1 MKYGPGV
8 FSRGTFLVAA
18 MLRGRCYKIK
28 PSLKLSSVSYL
39 AAGPRCGYSR
49 LRIGDNLMKFV
60 KAKLVVRSSTT
71 LIFALILSLPLLA
84 QAPPQPSQ
92 NQPALT
98 QASSSAVAEQ
108 GKFILHKFEN
118 PIGEETFQIVRDG
131 NSLNVKMEFKFTDRG
146 TPVPLSATFRGL
158 EDLTPEAFEIKGKNS
173 RSTDIDEQVEVQ
185 SDQIRVR
192 DRDKWTEAARPK
204 QFVTIAGYAPATM
217 QMLMVRYW
225 ATHGSPAELDT
236 LPSGRVKIEPRGQD
250 AISVN
255 GKNETLDR
263 FTVEGLIWGR
273 ETLWF
278 DSKKNLVA
286 AVTTDAEFDHF
297 EAIRDGYESALG
309 TFVGKAG
316 SDGMAALADLSK
328 GISGSHAETL
338 VLVGGTLIDGTGKSP
353 LPDSIVVI
361 EKGQIVAAGPRKEI
375 EIPKG
380 ATKIDARGKTI
391 LPGLWDMHSH
401 FEQVEWGPI
410 YLAAGATTVRDCGN
424 EFEFITAVRDA
435 IAQGR
440 GLGPRLLLAG
450 IVDGTGPLALGVER
464 VDTPEQAKMW
474 TDKYHDANFQQMKI
488 YSSVK
493 LGELKVVT
501 EEAHRLGMTVTGHV
515 PEGLT
520 AYQAI
525 DAGQDQINHIE
536 YIADIM
542 LPPLPAN
549 ATRLGRLKANG
560 DIDLNSPEAQKAI
573 SFLVQHGTVVDPTLA
588 LFEFFTANTSKP
600 PVSIEPGVAKV
611 APELAS
617 ILAETGPPS
626 PAAPLLEK
634 AVQKDIAIVGALHHA
649 GIRIVAGTDQT
660 VPGHSLYREIELYVQ
675 AGFTPMEAIQA
686 ATIVPA
692 RVMGLDKELGTVETG
707 KRADLIIVDADP
719 LESIDNIRKV
729 EFVITNGVMYNCA
742 ELWRSVGFKP

>member
-1 MKYGPGV
+1 MKLLK
-8 FSRGTFLVAA
+8 TKLV
-18 MLRGRCYKIK
+18 LRGFT
-28 PSLKLSSVSYL
+28 
-39 AAGPRCGYSR
+39 A
-49 LRIGDNLMKFV
+49 
-60 KAKLVVRSSTT
+60 
-71 LIFALILSLPLLA
+71 LIFALILALPLLA
-84 QAPPQPSQ
+84 QAPSQPAQNQPSQ
-92 NQPALT
+92 T
-98 QASSSAVAEQ
+98 QASPSAAAVAEQ

-146 TPVPLSATFRGL
+146 TPVPLSATFRGT
-158 EDLTPEAFEIKGKNS
+158 EDLTPEAFEIKGQNS
-173 RSTDIDEQVEVQ
+173 RSTSIDEAVEVQ
-185 SDQIRVR
+185 PSQIRVR
-192 DRDKWTEAARPK
+192 DRDKWTESVRPA
-204 QFVTIAGYAPATM
+204 QFFTIAGYAPATM
-217 QMLMVRYW
+217 QMLMVRFW
-225 ATHGSPAELDT
+225 ASHNSPAELAT
-236 LPSGRVKIEPRGQD
+236 FPSGQVKIEPRGQD
-250 AISVN
+250 QISID
-255 GKNETLDR
+255 GKTETLDR

-278 DSKKNLVA
+278 DSKKNLAA

-297 EAIRDGYESALG
+297 EAIRDRYESALG

-328 GISGSHAETL
+328 GISGSRAETL
-338 VLVGGTLIDGTGKSP
+338 ALVGGTLIDGTGKDP
-353 LPDSIVVI
+353 LPDSIVLI
-361 EKGQIVAAGPRKEI
+361 EKGQIVAAGARKEVK
-375 EIPKG
+375 IPRG

-493 LGELKVVT
+493 LEELKVTT

-542 LPPLPAN
+542 LPALPAN
-549 ATRLGRLKANG
+549 ATRLDRLKANG

-611 APELAS
+611 APELAA
-617 ILAETGPPS
+617 ILAESGPPS
-626 PAAPLLEK
+626 PVAPILEK

-649 GIRIVAGTDQT
+649 GIPIVAGTDQT

-692 RVMGLDKELGTVETG
+692 RVMGLDKELGTVEGG
-707 KRADLIIVDADP
+707 KRADLIIVDANP
-719 LESIDNIRKV
+719 LESIHNIRKV

>member
-1 MKYGPGV
+1 MKLLK
-8 FSRGTFLVAA
+8 TKLV
-18 MLRGRCYKIK
+18 LRGFT
-28 PSLKLSSVSYL
+28 
-39 AAGPRCGYSR
+39 A
-49 LRIGDNLMKFV
+49 F
-60 KAKLVVRSSTT
+60 
-71 LIFALILSLPLLA
+71 IFALILALPLLA
-84 QAPPQPSQ
+84 QAPSQPAQNQPSQ
-92 NQPALT
+92 T
-98 QASSSAVAEQ
+98 QASPSAAAVAEQ

-146 TPVPLSATFRGL
+146 TPVPLSATFRGT
-158 EDLTPEAFEIKGKNS
+158 EDLTPEAFEIKGQNS
-173 RSTDIDEQVEVQ
+173 RSTSIDEAVEVQ
-185 SDQIRVR
+185 PSQIRVR
-192 DRDKWTEAARPK
+192 DRDKWTESVRPA
-204 QFVTIAGYAPATM
+204 QFFTIAGYAPATM
-217 QMLMVRYW
+217 QMLMVRFW
-225 ATHGSPAELDT
+225 ASHNSPAELAT
-236 LPSGRVKIEPRGQD
+236 FPSGQVKIEPRGQD
-250 AISVN
+250 QISID
-255 GKNETLDR
+255 GKTETLDR

-278 DSKKNLVA
+278 DSKKNLAA

-297 EAIRDGYESALG
+297 EAIRDRYESALG

-328 GISGSHAETL
+328 GISGSRAETL
-338 VLVGGTLIDGTGKSP
+338 ALVGGTLIDGTGKDP
-353 LPDSIVVI
+353 LPDSIVLI
-361 EKGQIVAAGPRKEI
+361 EKGQIVAAGARKEVK
-375 EIPKG
+375 IPRG

-493 LGELKVVT
+493 LEELKVTT

-542 LPPLPAN
+542 LPALPAN
-549 ATRLGRLKANG
+549 ATRLDRLKANG

-611 APELAS
+611 APELAA
-617 ILAETGPPS
+617 ILAESGPPS
-626 PAAPLLEK
+626 PVAPILEK

-649 GIRIVAGTDQT
+649 GIPIVAGTDQT

-692 RVMGLDKELGTVETG
+692 RVMGLDKELGTVEGG
-707 KRADLIIVDADP
+707 KRADLIIVDANP
-719 LESIDNIRKV
+719 LESIHNIRKV

>member
-1 MKYGPGV
+1 
-8 FSRGTFLVAA
+8 
-18 MLRGRCYKIK
+18 MLLRRCNKIK
-28 PSLKLSSVSYL
+28 RENGDF
-39 AAGPRCGYSR
+39 AGFLTLLDGSQYGYSPCLFWR
-49 LRIGDNLMKFV
+49 QQMRCLRSGRIIRGLSAAAFV
-60 KAKLVVRSSTT
+60 FFLA
-71 LIFALILSLPLLA
+71 LPLFA
-84 QAPPQPSQ
+84 QASPQAAEPQSPQ
-92 NQPALT
+92 AQTT
-98 QASSSAVAEQ
+98 QSAAAVVEQ

-118 PIGEETFQIVRDG
+118 PIGEETYQIVRDG
-131 NSLNVKMEFKFTDRG
+131 KSLAVKMDFKFTDRG
-146 TPVPLSATFRGL
+146 SPVPLSATFRSS
-158 EDLTPEAFEIKGKNS
+158 EDLTPEAFEIKGQNS
-173 RSTDIDEQVEVQ
+173 RSTSIDEAVEVQ
-185 SDQIRVR
+185 PNQVRLR
-192 DRDKWTEAARPK
+192 DREKLTEVARPP
-204 QFVTIAGYAPATM
+204 QFFTIAGYAPTTM
-217 QMLMVRYW
+217 QMLMVRFW
-225 ATHGSPAELDT
+225 ATHNSPAELAT

-250 AISVN
+250 VISAG

-263 FTVEGLIWGR
+263 YTIEGLIWGR

-278 DSKKNLVA
+278 DARKNLVA

-297 EAIRDGYESALG
+297 EAIRDGYEAALG

-328 GISGSHAETL
+328 GISGSRSETL
-338 VLVGGTLIDGTGKSP
+338 AIVGGTLVDGTGKDP
-353 LPDSIVVI
+353 VPDSVVVI
-361 EKGQIVAAGPRKEI
+361 EKGQIIAAGPRKEVKT
-375 EIPKG
+375 PRG

-391 LPGLWDMHSH
+391 LPGLWDMHAH

-435 IAQGR
+435 IAQGH

-450 IVDGTGPLALGVER
+450 VVDGTSPLALGVER

-474 TDKYHDANFQQMKI
+474 TDKYHDAGFQQMKI

-493 LGELKVVT
+493 LEELKVIT

-520 AYQAI
+520 AYQVI
-525 DAGQDQINHIE
+525 NAGQDQINHIE

-549 ATRLGRLKANG
+549 ASRLDRLKASG

-611 APELAS
+611 APELAA

-634 AVQKDIAIVGALHHA
+634 SVQKDIAIVGALHHA
-649 GIRIVAGTDQT
+649 GVPIVAGTDQT

-686 ATIVPA
+686 ATVVPA
-692 RVMGLDKELGTVETG
+692 RIMGLDKELGTMETG
-707 KRADLIIVDADP
+707 KRADIIIVDANP
-719 LESIDNIRKV
+719 LESIHNIRKV

-742 ELWRSVGFKP
+742 ELWRSVGFQP